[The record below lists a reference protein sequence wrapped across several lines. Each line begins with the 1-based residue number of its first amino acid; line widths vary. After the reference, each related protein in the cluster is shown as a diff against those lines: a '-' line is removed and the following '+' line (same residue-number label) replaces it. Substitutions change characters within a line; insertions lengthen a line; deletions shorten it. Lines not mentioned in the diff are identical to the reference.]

1 MDSCLATSTVSTL
14 LLSLSNETDPFLET
28 SGSQKQEKNVGGK
41 NDHEM
46 NPVIIP
52 SVWFLWIII
61 QIRYLIYGQSL
72 RIPGFDARLIDIHDG
87 HCDLWTHLGDHTTRR
102 ASHIPSTN
110 ATDSLYL
117 EHLQM

>member
-52 SVWFLWIII
+52 SAWFL
-61 QIRYLIYGQSL
+61 
-72 RIPGFDARLIDIHDG
+72 
-87 HCDLWTHLGDHTTRR
+87 
-102 ASHIPSTN
+102 
-110 ATDSLYL
+110 
-117 EHLQM
+117 